1 MEHENQ
7 HSEPELTPEERR
19 LEQLLPEAVGVTPPT
34 GLSDRVEQASI
45 GAISGAD
52 NLQFEHQLD
61 EACSY
66 RCPIDLSTSVF
77 AASVASLHGVATPD
91 SEPVLARIGT
101 PVQWRQV
108 ALAACLTFAALISIR
123 IGVTNSQNTHIVS
136 PIASNSVLSFE
147 EEALLL
153 EDLNLSEYAYL
164 ADTRELA
171 FADVADSFNNMR
183 ADIELWQLGLLT
195 E

>member
-1 MEHENQ
+1 MENENL
-7 HSEPELTPEERR
+7 HSEPELTPQERR
-19 LEQLLPEAVGVTPPT
+19 LEQLLPEAVGVTPT
-34 GLSDRVEQASI
+34 AGLSDRVEQASI

-52 NLQFEHQLD
+52 DLQFEQQLD
-61 EACSY
+61 EACLY
-66 RCPIDLSTSVF
+66 RCPVELSASVY
-77 AASVASLHGVATPD
+77 AASVASLHGAATSD

-123 IGVTNSQNTHIVS
+123 IGVINSQNTNVIS
-136 PIASNSVLSFE
+136 TIALNSVPSSE
-147 EEALLL
+147 EEAWAL
-153 EDLNLSEYAYL
+153 EEYNLSEYAYP

-171 FADVADSFNNMR
+171 FADVADSFSSMR
-183 ADIELWQLGLLT
+183 ADIELWQLGLLF

>member
-1 MEHENQ
+1 MENENL
-7 HSEPELTPEERR
+7 HSEPELTPQERR
-19 LEQLLPEAVGVTPPT
+19 LEQLLTEAVGVTPPA

-52 NLQFEHQLD
+52 DLQFEQQLD

-66 RCPIDLSTSVF
+66 RCPVELSASVY
-77 AASVASLHGVATPD
+77 ATSVASLHGAATPD

-123 IGVTNSQNTHIVS
+123 IGVTNSQNTNVIS
-136 PIASNSVLSFE
+136 TIALNSVPSSE
-147 EEALLL
+147 EEAWAL
-153 EDLNLSEYAYL
+153 EEYDLSEYPYI

-171 FADVADSFNNMR
+171 FADVADSFSSMR
-183 ADIELWQLGLLT
+183 ADIELWRLGLLS

>member
-1 MEHENQ
+1 MKRKNQ

-19 LEQLLPEAVGVTPPT
+19 LEQLLPEAMGVIPPP
-34 GLSDRVEQASI
+34 GLADRIEQASVA
-45 GAISGAD
+45 AISGETD
-52 NLQFEHQLD
+52 LQLEQQLD
-61 EACSY
+61 EAYSY
-66 RCPIDLSTSVF
+66 NCPEDLSVRVH
-77 AASVASLHGVATPD
+77 AASVASLHGVVNDA
-91 SEPVLARIGT
+91 ELVLGRIGS

-108 ALAACLTFAALISIR
+108 ALAACLTFAALVSIR
-123 IGVTNSQNTHIVS
+123 VGVINSQNTPS
-136 PIASNSVLSFE
+136 FSTIASNSVLSFE

-171 FADVADSFNNMR
+171 FADVADSFSSMR
-183 ADIELWQLGLLT
+183 ADIELWQLGLLS

>member
-1 MEHENQ
+1 
-7 HSEPELTPEERR
+7 LTPEERR
-19 LEQLLPEAVGVTPPT
+19 LEQLLFEALGVTPPT
-34 GLSDRVEQASI
+34 GLADRVEQASI

-52 NLQFEHQLD
+52 DLQFKQQLD
-61 EACSY
+61 EACLY
-66 RCPIDLSTSVF
+66 RCPVELSASIY
-77 AASVASLHGVATPD
+77 AASVASLHGAATSD

-123 IGVTNSQNTHIVS
+123 IGVTNSQNTNVIS
-136 PIASNSVLSFE
+136 PIALNSVPSSE
-147 EEALLL
+147 EEAWAL
-153 EDLNLSEYAYL
+153 EEYDLSEYAYL

-171 FADVADSFNNMR
+171 FADVADSFSSMR
-183 ADIELWQLGLLT
+183 ADIELWQLGLLF

>member
-1 MEHENQ
+1 MENENR
-7 HSEPELTPEERR
+7 HSEPELTPQERR
-19 LEQLLPEAVGVTPPT
+19 LEQLLPEAVGVTPPA

-52 NLQFEHQLD
+52 DLQFEQQLD
-61 EACSY
+61 EACLY
-66 RCPIDLSTSVF
+66 RCPVELSASVY
-77 AASVASLHGVATPD
+77 ATSVASLHDATTSD

-108 ALAACLTFAALISIR
+108 ALAACLTFAALISIL
-123 IGVTNSQNTHIVS
+123 ISVTNSQNTNVIS
-136 PIASNSVLSFE
+136 TIALNSVPSSE
-147 EEALLL
+147 DEALLL
-153 EDLNLSEYAYL
+153 EDLNLSEYTYL

-171 FADVADSFNNMR
+171 FADVADSFSSMR
-183 ADIELWQLGLLT
+183 ADIELWQLGLLS

>member
-19 LEQLLPEAVGVTPPT
+19 LEQLLPEAMGVTPPA
-34 GLSDRVEQASI
+34 GLSDRVQQASI
-45 GAISGAD
+45 GAISQAD
-52 NLQFEHQLD
+52 DLQFKQQLD

-66 RCPIDLSTSVF
+66 RCPVDLSASVYS
-77 AASVASLHGVATPD
+77 ASVASLHGVATPD
-91 SEPVLARIGT
+91 SAPILARVGT

-123 IGVTNSQNTHIVS
+123 IGVTNSQNTNIVS
-136 PIASNSVLSFE
+136 TIASNSVLSFE

-171 FADVADSFNNMR
+171 FADVADSFSNMR

>member
-1 MEHENQ
+1 MEHENR
-7 HSEPELTPEERR
+7 HFEPELTPEERR
-19 LEQLLPEAVGVTPPT
+19 LEQLLSEAVGVTSPA

-45 GAISGAD
+45 GALSGAD
-52 NLQFEHQLD
+52 NLHFEQQLD
-61 EACSY
+61 VACSY
-66 RCPIDLSTSVF
+66 RCPVDLSASVY
-77 AASVASLHGVATPD
+77 AASVASLHGEATSD
-91 SEPVLARIGT
+91 SAPVLARIGT

-108 ALAACLTFAALISIR
+108 ALAASLTFAALISIR
-123 IGVTNSQNTHIVS
+123 IGVTNSQDTNVVS
-136 PIASNSVLSFE
+136 TIASNSVLSFE

-171 FADVADSFNNMR
+171 FADVADSFNNIR

>member
-1 MEHENQ
+1 MERKNR

-19 LEQLLPEAVGVTPPT
+19 LEQLLPEAMGVTLPA
-34 GLSDRVEQASI
+34 GLADRIEQASV
-45 GAISGAD
+45 GAISGATD
-52 NLQFEHQLD
+52 LQLGQQLD

-66 RCPIDLSTSVF
+66 NCPNDLSASVY
-77 AASVASLHGVATPD
+77 AASVASLHGIAND
-91 SEPVLARIGT
+91 AELVLARIGS

-108 ALAACLTFAALISIR
+108 ALAACLTFAALVSIR
-123 IGVTNSQNTHIVS
+123 IGVTNSQNTHSFSTIS
-136 PIASNSVLSFE
+136 SNSVLSFE

-164 ADTRELA
+164 TNTRELA
-171 FADVADSFNNMR
+171 FADVAESFNSMR

>member
-1 MEHENQ
+1 MENENQ
-7 HSEPELTPEERR
+7 NSEPELTPQERR
-19 LEQLLPEAVGVTPPT
+19 LEQLLPEAVGVTPPA

-52 NLQFEHQLD
+52 DLQFEQQLD

-66 RCPIDLSTSVF
+66 RCPVDLSASVY
-77 AASVASLHGVATPD
+77 ATSVASLHGATTSD

-123 IGVTNSQNTHIVS
+123 IGVTNSQNTHVIS
-136 PIASNSVLSFE
+136 TIPSNSVLSFE
-147 EEALLL
+147 EESLLL

-171 FADVADSFNNMR
+171 FADVADSFSSMR
-183 ADIELWQLGLLT
+183 ADIELWQLGLLS

>member
-1 MEHENQ
+1 MERKNQ

-19 LEQLLPEAVGVTPPT
+19 LEQLLPEAMGVTPPA
-34 GLSDRVEQASI
+34 GLADRIEQASV
-45 GAISGAD
+45 GAISGATD
-52 NLQFEHQLD
+52 LQLEQQLD

-66 RCPIDLSTSVF
+66 NCPEDLSASVY
-77 AASVASLHGVATPD
+77 AASVASLHGVVNDA
-91 SEPVLARIGT
+91 ELVLARIGS

-108 ALAACLTFAALISIR
+108 ALAACLTFAALVSIR
-123 IGVTNSQNTHIVS
+123 IGVTNSQNTPS
-136 PIASNSVLSFE
+136 FSTFASNSVLSLE

-164 ADTRELA
+164 TNTRELA
-171 FADVADSFNNMR
+171 FADVAESFNSMR
-183 ADIELWQLGLLT
+183 ADIELWRLGLLT

>member
-19 LEQLLPEAVGVTPPT
+19 LEQLLPEAMGITPPA
-34 GLSDRVEQASI
+34 GLTDRVEQASV
-45 GAISGAD
+45 GAISGAAE
-52 NLQFEHQLD
+52 LQLEQQLD

-66 RCPIDLSTSVF
+66 NCPVDLSATVY
-77 AASVASLHGVATPD
+77 AASVASLHGVSTEDA
-91 SEPVLARIGT
+91 EPVLARIGT

-123 IGVTNSQNTHIVS
+123 IGVTNSQRTLV
-136 PIASNSVLSFE
+136 PQPLASNSVLSFE

-164 ADTRELA
+164 TDTRALA
-171 FADVADSFNNMR
+171 FADVADSFSSMR

>member
-52 NLQFEHQLD
+52 NLQFEQQLD

-108 ALAACLTFAALISIR
+108 ALAACLTFAALISIS
-123 IGVTNSQNTHIVS
+123 IGVTNSQNTNVIS
-136 PIASNSVLSFE
+136 TIALNSVSSSE
-147 EEALLL
+147 EEAWAL
-153 EDLNLSEYAYL
+153 EEYYLSEYPYL

-171 FADVADSFNNMR
+171 FADVADSFSSMR
-183 ADIELWQLGLLT
+183 ADIELWQLGLLF

>member
-45 GAISGAD
+45 GAILGAD

-66 RCPIDLSTSVF
+66 RCPVELSASVY
-77 AASVASLHGVATPD
+77 AASVASLHGAATSD

-123 IGVTNSQNTHIVS
+123 IGVINSQNTNVIS
-136 PIASNSVLSFE
+136 TIALNSVPSSEAEAWALE
-147 EEALLL
+147 EY
-153 EDLNLSEYAYL
+153 NLSEY
-164 ADTRELA
+164 DFPTGTSELA
-171 FADVADSFNNMR
+171 FADVADSFSSMR
-183 ADIELWQLGLLT
+183 ADIELWQLGLLF

>member
-1 MEHENQ
+1 MERKNR
-7 HSEPELTPEERR
+7 HSESELTPEERR
-19 LEQLLPEAVGVTPPT
+19 VEQLLFEALGVTPPT
-34 GLSDRVEQASI
+34 GLADRVEQASI

-52 NLQFEHQLD
+52 DLQFKQQLD
-61 EACSY
+61 EACLY
-66 RCPIDLSTSVF
+66 RCPVELSASIY
-77 AASVASLHGVATPD
+77 AASVASLHGAATSD

-123 IGVTNSQNTHIVS
+123 IGVTNSQNTNVIS
-136 PIASNSVLSFE
+136 TIALNSVPSSE
-147 EEALLL
+147 EEAWAL
-153 EDLNLSEYAYL
+153 EEYDLSEYPYL

-171 FADVADSFNNMR
+171 FADVADSFSSMR
-183 ADIELWQLGLLT
+183 ADIELWQLGLLF